1 MGRGEN
7 AGVADQLEQ
16 IAQLL
21 LIMDENTFKIR
32 AYQRGAEAVR
42 QSLQPISSMSRA
54 DLLQVRGIGKG
65 IADAIIS
72 IVETGTC
79 NELESLMEK
88 IPPQLPELLEIDG
101 IGPKTVQKLW
111 RHLNITSIQELEA
124 AARSHRIRTI
134 RGLGDKKEEEI
145 LRAIAVHK
153 NRSGRML
160 LSEAEAIGEEIISV
174 LPPGRYSF
182 AGSLRRGR
190 STIGDID
197 IVTTNPAVSV
207 NPRLRE
213 IASEM
218 IDEGMKKTSIFFKG
232 KRIDIRFADPAE
244 YGATLLYLTGSKE
257 FNIRLRERAIS
268 RGLRLNEYGLL
279 DQRTKELIKCP
290 DEEMVFRRLG
300 LSFVPPELREDRGEV
315 ARAESDTLP
324 FLVELKNIRGD
335 LHAHSTGSDGTMTI
349 SEMAGLGDQLSYEYI
364 LCSDHS
370 ASLGVARG
378 LSPEGLKRQ
387 DHEIEIVNRDHT
399 CQILKGIEVD
409 ILSDGRL
416 GLPDAVLSDLDCVIA
431 SIHSVLHQD
440 TDSITRRM
448 ITAMENEHVDIIG
461 HPTGR
466 LIGRREPS
474 SIDMP
479 RILAAARDTETA
491 LELNASPY
499 RLDLD
504 DIYLK
509 NAIELGV
516 TIAIGT
522 DAHRPLEYAHMRYG
536 VLTARRGWC
545 RADDILNT
553 KSINELMD
561 FCR

>member
-1 MGRGEN
+1 MGWGEN
-7 AGVADQLEQ
+7 AGVADQLEH

-42 QSLQPISSMSRA
+42 QSLQPISQMRRE
-54 DLLQVRGIGKG
+54 DLLEIRGVGKG
-65 IADAIIS
+65 IAEAIIS
-72 IVETGTC
+72 IIETGTC

-88 IPPQLPELLEIDG
+88 IPPDLPELLEIDG

-111 RHLNITSIQELEA
+111 RHLNITSIQELED
-124 AARSHRIRTI
+124 AARSRRIRSV
-134 RGLGDKKEEEI
+134 RGLGAKKEEEI
-145 LRAIAVHK
+145 LRAVTVHK

-160 LSEAEAIGEEIISV
+160 LSDAEAIGEEIIGV

-207 NPRLRE
+207 NPGLRD

-218 IDEGMKKTSIFFKG
+218 IDEGTKKTSFFFKG

-257 FNIRLRERAIS
+257 FNIRLRERAIA

-279 DQRTKELIKCP
+279 DQKTKELIRYP
-290 DEEMVFRRLG
+290 DEEMIFRQLG
-300 LSFVPPELREDRGEV
+300 LSFIPPELREDRGEV

-324 FLVELKNIRGD
+324 SLVEQKDIRGD

-349 SEMAGLGDQLSYEYI
+349 SEMAELGDRLSYEYI

-378 LSPEGLKRQ
+378 LSEDGLKRQ
-387 DHEIEIVNRDHT
+387 AHQIEIANRDHT
-399 CQILKGIEVD
+399 CRILRGIEVD
-409 ILSDGRL
+409 ILADGRL
-416 GLPDAVLSDLDCVIA
+416 GLPDAVLADLDCVIA
-431 SIHSVLHQD
+431 SIHSVLHQETD
-440 TDSITRRM
+440 TITRRM

-474 SIDMP
+474 AIDMP
-479 RILAAARDTETA
+479 RILAAAKETGTA

-516 TIAIGT
+516 MIAIGT
-522 DAHRPLEYAHMRYG
+522 DAHRPGEYAHMRYG
-536 VLTARRGWC
+536 VTTARRGWC
-545 RADDILNT
+545 RTDTILNT
-553 KSINELMD
+553 KTLSQLMD
-561 FCR
+561 FFR